1 MRQQAL
7 EPPTNVLEQL
17 RLFERRRW
25 RCRDVN
31 GLSMLLVCHKKQFQR
46 ASHRIKEQRRALFGN
61 VGSMYHGKIQLFLK
75 RPDMQRKLQTSPVLG
90 HKETHCPVD
99 DVDGLCMPRQ
109 RYACSQQAVHDTNRA
124 ETFRRQTLEWICRQ
138 KNTRQD
144 EGRYA
149 RHHALLGLLLL
160 CIVLQAER
168 LGHVGKCAN
177 LTKLMQF
184 FL

>member
-7 EPPTNVLEQL
+7 EPPANVLEQR

-61 VGSMYHGKIQLFLK
+61 VGSMYHGKIQLFLE

-109 RYACSQQAVHDTNRA
+109 RLSLIH
-124 ETFRRQTLEWICRQ
+124 I
-138 KNTRQD
+138 
-144 EGRYA
+144 
-149 RHHALLGLLLL
+149 
-160 CIVLQAER
+160 
-168 LGHVGKCAN
+168 
-177 LTKLMQF
+177 
-184 FL
+184 